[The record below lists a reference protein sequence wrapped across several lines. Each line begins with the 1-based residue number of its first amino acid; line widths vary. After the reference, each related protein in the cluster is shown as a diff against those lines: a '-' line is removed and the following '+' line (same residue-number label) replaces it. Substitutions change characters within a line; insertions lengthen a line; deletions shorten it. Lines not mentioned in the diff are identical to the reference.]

1 MMKVR
6 KLLSGALALGLAMSM
21 GMTAFAASGS
31 TTYTDVEEVVITKT
45 YKAAGV
51 TDGIK
56 SPAASFTVSAGDG
69 EVIDGEATSAPAL
82 GTITAASF
90 AEGAATSTGSTG
102 NIKIVLPN
110 YDKVGVYQYTLK
122 ETPGN
127 LAGVTYDNTE
137 YYLKV
142 TVINQDGQ
150 KVRVAALHK
159 GSASGNKE
167 NSLEN
172 TYTAGALQITKT
184 VDGNL
189 GDKTKYFEFKVTLTG
204 MGESVYADSYNVT
217 GGSYTGNPTTI
228 AIGTETTFKLK
239 DGDTI
244 KIANLPAGVKYE
256 VTETEAE
263 GYTTTKTA
271 DTGTIEGSVATA
283 AFTNTKNGEVD
294 TGIRLDSLPYLMMLA
309 IAGAGLVVL
318 VARKRGM
325 RED

>member
-1 MMKVR
+1 MKVR

-31 TTYTDVEEVVITKT
+31 TTYKDAEVVVITKT

-51 TDGIK
+51 TDEIK

-69 EVIDGEATSAPAL
+69 KVIDGEATSAPAL

-102 NIKIVLPN
+102 NIEIALPN

-189 GDKTKYFEFKVTLTG
+189 GDKTKYFEFTVKLTG

-217 GGSYTGNPTTI
+217 GSSYTGNPTTI

>member
-21 GMTAFAASGS
+21 GMTAFAADTDSVNIKKRYKLVTTSGE
-31 TTYTDVEEVVITKT
+31 TGAE
-45 YKAAGV
+45 
-51 TDGIK
+51 
-56 SPAASFTVSAGDG
+56 SPAETFTLSSGDG
-69 EVIDGEATSAPAL
+69 VISERDVAEGEKAPELSTSSVRYEAGEAT
-82 GTITAASF
+82 
-90 AEGAATSTGSTG
+90 AEGTVKNFVIT
-102 NIKIVLPN
+102 LPE
-110 YDKVGVYQYTLK
+110 YSKVGVYTYELT
-122 ETPGN
+122 ESSNAT
-127 LAGVTYDNTE
+127 AGVTYRKDPIK
-137 YYLKV
+137 LVV
-142 TVINQDGQ
+142 TVTNGEGDAL
-150 KVRVAALHK
+150 VRTAAIHTEAAGGTK
-159 GSASGNKE
+159 SDTF
-167 NSLEN
+167 EN
-172 TYTAGALQITKT
+172 TYTAGALEITKT

-204 MGESVYADSYNVT
+204 VSGMTYADSYAVT

-244 KIANLPAGVKYE
+244 KIANLPAGVTYE
-256 VTETEAE
+256 VTETAVE

-271 DTGTIEGSVATA
+271 NTGSINDSVVTAT
-283 AFTNTKNGEVD
+283 FINTKNGEVD

>member
-1 MMKVR
+1 MKVR

>member
-31 TTYTDVEEVVITKT
+31 TTYTDAEEVVITKT

-51 TDGIK
+51 MDGIK

-90 AEGAATSTGSTG
+90 AEGAATRTGSTG

-167 NSLEN
+167 GSLEN
-172 TYTAGALQITKT
+172 TYTAGALEITKT

-189 GDKTKYFEFKVTLTG
+189 GDKTKYFEFTVKLTG
-204 MGESVYADSYNVT
+204 MEESAYADSYDVT

-244 KIANLPAGVKYE
+244 KIANLPAGVRYE

-271 DTGTIEGSVATA
+271 DTGTIGGSVATA

>member
-31 TTYTDVEEVVITKT
+31 TTYKDAEVVVITKT

-102 NIKIVLPN
+102 NIEIVLPN